1 MRKVT
6 VIILI
11 CFSLSCSQN
20 ENKVKSENDV
30 TMKYEKIELEDHY
43 SDNVMVTTEIY
54 VAQKKDTFLNQQKI
68 FENSVLN
75 KKLSKYYEFSVNRR
89 KKDTVFRGSIK
100 IFSPADSISKSQIS
114 EREVTLIF
122 LQENKDSVY
131 WKEVKSKTNIISFEY
146 QNFDSL
152 NFVGYISDLRFFKI
166 DSLEDKLLLNR
177 NFFAIDS
184 RTTTNNPFVE
194 LLKE

>member
-54 VAQKKDTFLNQQKI
+54 VSQKKDTFLNQQKI